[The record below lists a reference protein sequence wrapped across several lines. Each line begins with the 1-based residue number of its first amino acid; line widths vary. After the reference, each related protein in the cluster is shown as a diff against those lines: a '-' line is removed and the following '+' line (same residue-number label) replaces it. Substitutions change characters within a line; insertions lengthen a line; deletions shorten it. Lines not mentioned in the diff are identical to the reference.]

1 MGQYSKKGLYS
12 GYDKNNKER
21 EALDYYATPPEE
33 VTNIL
38 KVMNLEITA
47 QDRVLDPCCGGGHMM
62 KGIKDYFPRV
72 TLAGTD
78 IKDRRTDLVTDLE
91 NKYNVAANYGEK
103 YDFLSE
109 DYPVEEC
116 EYIIMNP
123 PYSVITP
130 FVNHALDIANRGVLM
145 LGRLQF
151 LEGEKRYNEVLKDN
165 PPTTVYVY
173 VDRIACYK
181 NGDFSI
187 KPNSIQAYAWFYWD
201 KYDDSKETKIKLLRR
216 VGK

>member
-47 QDRVLDPCCGGGHMM
+47 QDRILDPCCGGGHMM

-91 NKYNVAANYGEK
+91 DRYNIVAHYGK
-103 YDFLSE
+103 DYDFLSE
-109 DYPVEEC
+109 DYPVEVC

-130 FVNHALDIANRGVLM
+130 FVKHALDIANRGVLM

-201 KYDDSKETKIKLLRR
+201 KYDNSKETKIKLLRR

>member
-47 QDRVLDPCCGGGHMM
+47 QDSVLDPCCGGGHMM

-91 NKYNVAANYGEK
+91 DRYNIVAHYGK
-103 YDFLSE
+103 DYDFLSE

-130 FVNHALDIANRGVLM
+130 FVKHALDIANRGVLM

-201 KYDDSKETKIKLLRR
+201 KYDNSKETKIKLLRR